1 MINWIPLNSLD
12 QLQEILNS
20 DQVCAIFK
28 HSTTCGISGM
38 AKRNLERFANLTDKS
53 YDVYYLDLLA
63 LREISHQIAS
73 IWHVEHQSPQLLI
86 IKGKTCIFN
95 ASHGDIDFDDVV
107 NHIK

>member
-38 AKRNLERFANLTDKS
+38 AKRNLERFANLTDGS
-53 YDVYYLDLLA
+53 DLIRNFA
-63 LREISHQIAS
+63 ESQQI
-73 IWHVEHQSPQLLI
+73 
-86 IKGKTCIFN
+86 
-95 ASHGDIDFDDVV
+95 
-107 NHIK
+107 